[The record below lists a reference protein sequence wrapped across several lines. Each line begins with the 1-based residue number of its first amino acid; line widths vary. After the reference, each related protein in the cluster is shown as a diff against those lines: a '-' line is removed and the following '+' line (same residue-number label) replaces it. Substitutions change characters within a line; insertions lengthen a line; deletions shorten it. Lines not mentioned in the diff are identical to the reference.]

1 MKKFEVLGN
10 EWKTVLQNVMVSQD
24 FLKLQKYILNEYTI
38 KKIFPEQKKIF
49 RAFELTSF
57 SDVRVVILGQ
67 DPYHDEQQ
75 ANGLS
80 FSVNDNVKLPP
91 SLKNIYKEI
100 EDDLGNTK
108 DFSNGNLE
116 NWATQGVLLL
126 NSVLTVVARTPSS
139 HKGRGWEEFT
149 DSVIKEISDKRNS
162 VVFMLWGN
170 YAKSKLHLI
179 DSSKHLV
186 LEATH
191 PSPFSAYSGF
201 FGCKHFSKCNE
212 YLKKQGGKP
221 IKW

>member
-24 FLKLQKYILNEYTI
+24 FLKLQEYILNEYTI

-49 RAFELTSF
+49 RAFDITPF
-57 SDVRVVILGQ
+57 SNVRVVVLGQ

-100 EDDLGNTK
+100 ESDLGISK

-126 NSVLTVVARTPSS
+126 NSVLTVVAHTPSS
-139 HKGRGWEEFT
+139 HKGKGWEVFT
-149 DSVIKEISDKRNS
+149 DSVIKEISDKRS
-162 VVFMLWGN
+162 GVVFMLWGK
-170 YAKSKLHLI
+170 YAKSKMHLM
-179 DSSKHLV
+179 DTSKHLV